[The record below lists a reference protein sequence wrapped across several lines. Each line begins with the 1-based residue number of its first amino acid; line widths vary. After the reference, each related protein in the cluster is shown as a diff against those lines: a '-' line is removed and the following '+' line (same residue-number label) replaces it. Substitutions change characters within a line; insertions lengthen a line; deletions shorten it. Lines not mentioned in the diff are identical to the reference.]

1 MVTNN
6 RAFKR
11 QPVEIDGMIYDQHG
25 KQLAHCV
32 LRNVSVGGAQL
43 ELDREADIPPAF
55 LLALSHDGH
64 VQRHCRKIWQF
75 ATVVGVK
82 FDTHAP
88 H

>member
-1 MVTNN
+1 MASNK

-11 QPVEIDGMIYDQHG
+11 QPVEIEGMIYDQHG

-32 LRNVSVGGAQL
+32 LRNVSEGGAQL
-43 ELDREADIPPAF
+43 ELDREADIPEAF

-64 VQRHCRKIWQF
+64 VQRHCRKRWQF

-82 FDTHAP
+82 FDTRELH
-88 H
+88 

>member
-1 MVTNN
+1 MASNK

-11 QPVEIDGMIYDQHG
+11 QPVEIEGMIYDQRG

-43 ELDREADIPPAF
+43 ELDREADIPEAF

-64 VQRHCRKIWQF
+64 VQRLCRKIWQF

-82 FDTHAP
+82 FDTHTL

>member
-1 MVTNN
+1 MAPNN

-11 QPVEIDGMIYDQHG
+11 QLVEIDGMIYDQHG
-25 KQLAHCV
+25 KQLAHCI

-43 ELDREADIPPAF
+43 ELDREADLPAAF

-64 VQRHCRKIWQF
+64 VQRHCRKISQF

-82 FDTHAP
+82 FDTHAL